1 MDDMSQADNVKAA
14 AAAAAKAAVPATDPV
29 SLAIALGEL
38 LHSARGGDVAVM
50 DLRPLNG
57 WTDFFVLATVTS
69 STHLSG
75 LERHV
80 KDFSRERGIEILRRS
95 RKPAADDDWC
105 LIDLGYI
112 VVHLMTEKTRT
123 FYELERLWSTAPII
137 YSSKSS

>member
-1 MDDMSQADNVKAA
+1 LEGILMDDMSQAADTSAGQA
-14 AAAAAKAAVPATDPV
+14 MLYPAD
-29 SLAIALGEL
+29 LAISFGEL
-38 LHSARGGDVAVM
+38 LRDARGGDVAVM

-80 KDFSRERGIEILRRS
+80 KDFSWERGIEILRRS
-95 RKPAADDDWC
+95 PKPAASDDWC

-112 VVHLMTEKTRT
+112 VVHLMTEQTRA
-123 FYELERLWSTAPII
+123 FYELERLWSSAPII
-137 YSSKSS
+137 FRGETSV

>member
-1 MDDMSQADNVKAA
+1 MDDMSQAAD
-14 AAAAAKAAVPATDPV
+14 
-29 SLAIALGEL
+29 LAIALGEL
-38 LHSARGGDVAVM
+38 LRDARGGNVAVM

-69 STHLSG
+69 GAHLSG

-95 RKPAADDDWC
+95 RKPVADDEWC

-112 VVHLMTEKTRT
+112 VVHLMTEKTRA
-123 FYELERLWSTAPII
+123 FYELERLWDTAPII
-137 YSSKSS
+137 FRGAASA